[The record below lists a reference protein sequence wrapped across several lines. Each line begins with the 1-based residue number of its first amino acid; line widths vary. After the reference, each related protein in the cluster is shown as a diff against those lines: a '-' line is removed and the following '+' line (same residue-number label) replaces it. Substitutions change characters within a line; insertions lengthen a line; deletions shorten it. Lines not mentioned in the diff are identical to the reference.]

1 MVSTMSSKLPPLS
14 TRLQRLLTLAG
25 EGEELW
31 DIGCDHGLV
40 GRWAR
45 AESYFKR
52 VHFVDPAPLVVER
65 LKNFLN
71 ADIPR
76 LVPFEIHQKRA
87 DEITVTKEE
96 NTFLMAGFGG
106 QGMLQG
112 LRHLKTLSYSRIVLS
127 PHRDQLKVRSYLHS
141 ENWGLEHE
149 EILNEDGQFYQIL
162 VLGIEAKRRVSLYGE
177 EQWES
182 VAGKGYLNHLLDKL
196 PLHQNPQDQ
205 DYLNYLRTLRS

>member
-1 MVSTMSSKLPPLS
+1 MVSTMSSKLPSLS
-14 TRLQRLLTLAG
+14 ARLLRLLTLAG
-25 EGEELW
+25 KGEELW

-45 AESYFKR
+45 LEGHFKR

-65 LKNFLN
+65 LKNFIDT
-71 ADIPR
+71 DIPSPI
-76 LVPFEIHQKRA
+76 PFEIHQKRA
-87 DEITVTKEE
+87 DEIAVTKGE

-112 LRHLKTLSYSRIVLS
+112 LRHLKNVSHSRIVLS
-127 PHRDQLKVRSYLHS
+127 PHRDHLKVRSYLHS

-149 EILNEDGQFYQIL
+149 EILSEDGQFYQIL
-162 VLGIEAKRRVSLYGE
+162 VLAKDARKRVSLYGE

-182 VAGKGYLNHLLDKL
+182 SAGKGYLSHLLDKL
-196 PLHQNPQDQ
+196 PLHQNQQDQ
-205 DYLNYLRTLRS
+205 DYLNYLQNLGS

>member
-25 EGEELW
+25 KGEELW

-45 AESYFKR
+45 LEGHFKR
-52 VHFVDPAPLVVER
+52 VHFVDPAPMVVER
-65 LKNFLN
+65 LKKFLST
-71 ADIPR
+71 DIPR

-87 DEITVTKEE
+87 DEINVCKGE

-112 LRHLKTLSYSRIVLS
+112 LRHLKNVSHSRIVLS

-149 EILNEDGQFYQIL
+149 EILSEDGQFYQIL
-162 VLGIEAKRRVSLYGE
+162 VLAKEVKKRVSLYGE
-177 EQWES
+177 EQWGS
-182 VAGKGYLNHLLDKL
+182 PDGKGYLNHLLDKL
-196 PLHQNPQDQ
+196 PQHQNPQDQ
-205 DYLNYLRTLRS
+205 GYLNYLRTLRS